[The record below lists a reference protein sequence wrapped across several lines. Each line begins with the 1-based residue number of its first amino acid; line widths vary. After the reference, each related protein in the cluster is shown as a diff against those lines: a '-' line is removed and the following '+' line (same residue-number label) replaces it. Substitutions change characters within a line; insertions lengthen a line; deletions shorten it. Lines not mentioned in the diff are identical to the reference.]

1 MRHRSLA
8 APLIL
13 VALGG
18 LFLWRNI
25 HPEAPVFDLIATYW
39 PFLLIAWGLV
49 RLIEVLLWRASRHPS
64 LTGGEI
70 VLLVLVCMAG
80 AGLFEVHR
88 HGIRFTPAIFGEQF
102 EYPITVQGPAASA
115 KRIVFDNLRGTIR
128 INGADIQ
135 DIRITGH
142 KLVRAYTRDDADR
155 TNGETPVELAIQGD
169 RILVATH
176 QDRAPAE
183 QRVSDDLEVAVP
195 RGVAIEAAGDN
206 TDYEITEVNGG
217 VELHGARGDARL
229 SHIGGNVRVSIGRSG
244 TIAADG
250 VQGNVDLDG
259 RGSDVQ
265 IENVTGQVT
274 VSGAYVGS
282 LDFKN
287 LAKPLRIEGERM
299 EVRAA
304 AVPGSLSVDLG
315 DLNANKVVGPV
326 RLVTRS
332 RDVHI
337 ADFTD
342 SLELESARGDIEIQ
356 PVHVP
361 LPRIEAHSGSGQ
373 IELVLPPNS
382 AFQLQAIAE
391 RGEAINDFGPPIE
404 AQTEGRTQS
413 LKGSVGNGPAIRIVA
428 DRGSVAVR
436 KEGTTPSARTPEQ
449 RPLPA
454 PPRPPEYRPLP
465 EPAAPVP
472 PAPPARP
479 APPTPPTPPA
489 APVNLKDREVKL

>member
-1 MRHRSLA
+1 MRQRSLA

-49 RLIEVLLWRASRHPS
+49 RLIEVLVWRPSRSPN
-64 LTGGEI
+64 LTGGEV
-70 VLLVLVCMAG
+70 VLMVLICMAG

-102 EYPITVQGPAASA
+102 EYPITVQSPAAGA
-115 KRIVFDNLRGTIR
+115 KRVVFDNLRGTIR
-128 INGADIQ
+128 ISGSDIQ
-135 DIRITGH
+135 DVRITGH

-155 TNGETPVELAIQGD
+155 TNGETPVELMLQGD
-169 RILVATH
+169 RILVATR
-176 QDRAPAE
+176 QDRAPAD
-183 QRVSDDLEVAVP
+183 QRVSDDLEIAVP
-195 RGVAIEAAGDN
+195 RGISIEAAGEN
-206 TDYEITEVNGG
+206 TDYEITDINGD
-217 VELHGARGDARL
+217 VAVHGARGDARL
-229 SHIGGNVRVSIGRSG
+229 THIGGNVRVEIGRSG
-244 TIAADG
+244 TVAADG
-250 VQGNVDLDG
+250 VQGNVDLEG

-304 AVPGSLSVDLG
+304 AVPGSLNVDLG

-337 ADFTD
+337 SDFTD
-342 SLELESARGDIEIQ
+342 SLELDSMRGDIEIQ
-356 PVHVP
+356 PMRVP

-373 IELVLPPNS
+373 IELVLPQNS
-382 AFQLQAIAE
+382 AFQLQATAE

-404 AQTEGRTQS
+404 TQTEGRMQM
-413 LKGSVGNGPAIRIVA
+413 LKGSMGNGPVIRLTA
-428 DRGSVAVR
+428 ARGSVAVR
-436 KEGTTPSARTPEQ
+436 KEGTGPSPRTAE
-449 RPLPA
+449 
-454 PPRPPEYRPLP
+454 PPRPPAPP
-465 EPAAPVP
+465 KAPAAP
-472 PAPPARP
+472 APP

>member
-1 MRHRSLA
+1 MRPRSLA

-25 HPEAPVFDLIATYW
+25 NPEAPLFDLVATYW

-49 RLIEVLLWRASRHPS
+49 RLIEVMLWRPSRHPS
-64 LTGGEI
+64 LTGGEV
-70 VLLVLVCMAG
+70 VLVVLVCMAG

-102 EYPITVQGPAASA
+102 EYPITVQGPVAGA

-128 INGADIQ
+128 ITGADIQ
-135 DIRITGH
+135 EIRITGH
-142 KLVRAYTRDDADR
+142 KLVRAYTRGDADR
-155 TNGETPVELAIQGD
+155 TNGETPVELVFQGD
-169 RILVATH
+169 RILVASH
-176 QDRAPAE
+176 QDRAPAD
-183 QRVSDDLEVAVP
+183 QRVSDDLEVTVP
-195 RGVAIEAAGDN
+195 RGVTIQASGEN
-206 TDYEITEVNGG
+206 TDYEISEINGD
-217 VELHGARGDARL
+217 VELRGARGDARL
-229 SHIGGNVRVSIGRSG
+229 SHIGGNARLEIGRSG

-250 VQGNVDLDG
+250 VQGHVDLEG
-259 RGSDVQ
+259 RGSDLQ

-274 VSGAYVGS
+274 VSGAYAGS
-282 LDFKN
+282 LEFKN

-304 AVPGSLSVDLG
+304 AVPGSLNVDLG
-315 DLNANKVVGPV
+315 DLTANNLVGPV
-326 RLVTRS
+326 RLITRS

-342 SLELESARGDIEIQ
+342 SLELESVRGDIEIQ
-356 PVHVP
+356 PVRLP

-373 IELVLPPNS
+373 IELVLPQN
-382 AFQLQAIAE
+382 ATFHLQAVAE

-404 AQTEGRTQS
+404 TQTEGRTQS
-413 LKGSVGNGPAIRIVA
+413 LKGSVGDGPVIRLTA
-428 DRGSVAVR
+428 ARGSVAVR
-436 KEGTTPSARTPEQ
+436 KEGNVPSARTPV
-449 RPLPA
+449 
-454 PPRPPEYRPLP
+454 PPRPPAPP
-465 EPAAPVP
+465 KPPAAPTAPVP
-472 PAPPARP
+472 PPP
-479 APPTPPTPPA
+479 PP

>member
-1 MRHRSLA
+1 MRQRSLA

-25 HPEAPVFDLIATYW
+25 NPEAPLFDLVATYW
-39 PFLLIAWGLV
+39 PFLLIGWGLV
-49 RLIEVLLWRASRHPS
+49 RLIEVMLWRPSRHPS

-70 VLLVLVCMAG
+70 VLVVLICMAG

-102 EYPITVQGPAASA
+102 EYPITVQGPVAGA
-115 KRIVFDNLRGTIR
+115 KRIVFDNLRGSMR
-128 INGADIQ
+128 ITGADIQ
-135 DIRITGH
+135 EIRITGH

-155 TNGETPVELAIQGD
+155 TNGETPVELVVQGD
-169 RILVATH
+169 RILVASH
-176 QDRAPAE
+176 QDRAPAD
-183 QRVSDDLEVAVP
+183 QRVSDDLEVTVP
-195 RGVAIEAAGDN
+195 RGVAIQASGEN
-206 TDYEITEVNGG
+206 TDFEVSEINGD
-217 VELHGARGDARL
+217 VELRGVRGDARL
-229 SHIGGNVRVSIGRSG
+229 SHIGGNARLEIGRSG

-250 VQGNVDLDG
+250 VQGNVDLEG
-259 RGSDVQ
+259 RGSDLQ

-274 VSGAYVGS
+274 VNGAYAGS
-282 LDFKN
+282 LEFKN

-304 AVPGSLSVDLG
+304 AVPGSLNVDLG
-315 DLNANKVVGPV
+315 DLTANNLVGPV
-326 RLVTRS
+326 RLITRS

-342 SLELESARGDIEIQ
+342 SLELESVRGDIEIQ
-356 PVHVP
+356 PVRLP

-373 IELVLPPNS
+373 IELVLPQN
-382 AFQLQAIAE
+382 ATFQLQATAE

-404 AQTEGRTQS
+404 TQTEGRMQS
-413 LKGSVGNGPAIRIVA
+413 LKGSVGGGPVIRLTA
-428 DRGSVAVR
+428 ARGSVAVR
-436 KEGTTPSARTPEQ
+436 KEGNAPSARTPVSP
-449 RPLPA
+449 RPALPKPPAAPA
-454 PPRPPEYRPLP
+454 PP
-465 EPAAPVP
+465 VP
-472 PAPPARP
+472 PPP
-479 APPTPPTPPA
+479 PP

>member
-18 LFLWRNI
+18 LFLWRNV
-25 HPEAPVFDLIATYW
+25 HPEAPLFDVLATYW

-49 RLIEVLLWRASRHPS
+49 RLIEVVLWRPSRHPS

-70 VLLVLVCMAG
+70 ALVVLICMAG

-102 EYPITVQGPAASA
+102 EYPVTVQGPARGA

-142 KLVRAYTRDDADR
+142 KLVRAYTRGDADR
-155 TNGETPVELAIQGD
+155 TDSETPVELMPQGD
-169 RILVATH
+169 RIVVSSH
-176 QDRAPAE
+176 QDRAPAD

-206 TDYEITEVNGG
+206 TDYEITEINGD
-217 VELHGARGDARL
+217 VELRGARGDARL
-229 SHIGGNVRVSIGRSG
+229 TRIGGNVRLEIGRSG
-244 TIAADG
+244 TVAADG
-250 VQGNVDLDG
+250 VQGNIDLSG

-265 IENVTGQVT
+265 IENVAGQVT

-304 AVPGSLSVDLG
+304 AVPGSLNVDLG
-315 DLNANKVVGPV
+315 DLTAKNLAGPV

-332 RDVHI
+332 RDVHLEN
-337 ADFTD
+337 FTE
-342 SLELESARGDIEIQ
+342 SLELESVRGDIEIQ
-356 PVHVP
+356 PMHVP

-373 IELVLPPNS
+373 IELVLPQK
-382 AFQLQAIAE
+382 ATFQLEAIAE

-404 AQTEGRTQS
+404 TQTEGRRQT
-413 LKGSVGNGPAIRIVA
+413 LKGTVGSGPVIRITA
-428 DRGSVAVR
+428 ARGSVAVR
-436 KEGTTPSARTPEQ
+436 KEGTEPSARTPPAP
-449 RPLPA
+449 RPPALPSPPNAPA
-454 PPRPPEYRPLP
+454 PPPP
-465 EPAAPVP
+465 P
-472 PAPPARP
+472 PAP
-479 APPTPPTPPA
+479 
-489 APVNLKDREVKL
+489 APVNLKDGEVKL

>member
-49 RLIEVLLWRASRHPS
+49 RLIEVLLWRPSRSPS
-64 LTGGEI
+64 LTGGEV
-70 VLLVLVCMAG
+70 VLMVLICMAG

-102 EYPITVQGPAASA
+102 EYPITVQGPAAGA
-115 KRIVFDNLRGTIR
+115 KRVVFDNLRGTIR
-128 INGADIQ
+128 ISGSDIQ
-135 DIRITGH
+135 DVRITGH

-155 TNGETPVELAIQGD
+155 TNGETPVELMLQGD
-169 RILVATH
+169 RILVATRL
-176 QDRAPAE
+176 DRAPAD
-183 QRVSDDLEVAVP
+183 QRVSDDLEIAVP
-195 RGVAIEAAGDN
+195 RGMAIEAAGEN
-206 TDYEITEVNGG
+206 TDYEITDINGD
-217 VELHGARGDARL
+217 VALRGARGDARL
-229 SHIGGNVRVSIGRSG
+229 THMGGNVRVEIGRSG
-244 TIAADG
+244 TVAADG
-250 VQGNVDLDG
+250 VQGNVDLEG

-265 IENVTGQVT
+265 MENVTGQVT

-304 AVPGSLSVDLG
+304 AVPGSLNVDLG

-337 ADFTD
+337 SDFTD
-342 SLELESARGDIEIQ
+342 SLELDSMRGDIEIQ
-356 PVHVP
+356 PMRVP

-373 IELVLPPNS
+373 IELVLPQNS
-382 AFQLQAIAE
+382 AFQLQATAE

-404 AQTEGRTQS
+404 TQTEGRMQM
-413 LKGSVGNGPAIRIVA
+413 LKGSMGNGPVIRLTA
-428 DRGSVAVR
+428 ARGSVAVR
-436 KEGTTPSARTPEQ
+436 KEGTAPSPRTPE
-449 RPLPA
+449 
-454 PPRPPEYRPLP
+454 PPRPPAPP
-465 EPAAPVP
+465 KAPAAPAP
-472 PAPPARP
+472 PAPPMP
-479 APPTPPTPPA
+479 PTPPTPPTPPA

>member
-1 MRHRSLA
+1 MRRRSLA

-18 LFLWRNI
+18 LFLWRNV
-25 HPEAPVFDLIATYW
+25 HPEAPIFDLIATYW

-49 RLIEVLLWRASRHPS
+49 RLIEVALWRPSRHPS

-70 VLLVLVCMAG
+70 VLVVLICMAG
-80 AGLFEVHR
+80 VGLFEVHR

-102 EYPITVQGPAASA
+102 EYPITVQGPAGGA

-128 INGADIQ
+128 ISGGDIQ
-135 DIRITGH
+135 EVRITGH
-142 KLVRAYTRDDADR
+142 KLVRAYTRGDADR

-169 RILVATH
+169 RILVTSH
-176 QDRAPAE
+176 QDRAPAD
-183 QRVSDDLEVAVP
+183 QRVSDDLEITVP

-206 TDYEITEVNGG
+206 TDYEITEINGD
-217 VELHGARGDARL
+217 VELRGARGDARL
-229 SHIGGNVRVSIGRSG
+229 SHIGGNVRLEIGRSG
-244 TIAADG
+244 TVAIDG
-250 VQGNVDLDG
+250 AQGNVDLQG

-274 VSGAYVGS
+274 VSGAYVGP

-304 AVPGSLSVDLG
+304 AVPGNLNVDLG
-315 DLNANKVVGPV
+315 DLTANKLVGPV

-342 SLELESARGDIEIQ
+342 SLELESMRGDIEIQ
-356 PVHVP
+356 PAHVP
-361 LPRIEAHSGSGQ
+361 LPRIQAHSGLGQ
-373 IELVLPPNS
+373 IELVLPQNA

-404 AQTEGRTQS
+404 TQTNGRTQT
-413 LKGSVGNGPAIRIVA
+413 LKGSVDNGPVIRLTA
-428 DRGSVAVR
+428 ARGSVSVR
-436 KEGTTPSARTPEQ
+436 KEGTQPNARAPE
-449 RPLPA
+449 
-454 PPRPPEYRPLP
+454 PPRPPTVPRA
-465 EPAAPVP
+465 PAA
-472 PAPPARP
+472 PAPPASP
-479 APPTPPTPPA
+479 VPLPPPP
-489 APVNLKDREVKL
+489 APVNLKDGEVKL

>member
-13 VALGG
+13 VTLGG
-18 LFLWRNI
+18 LFLWRNA

-49 RLIEVLLWRASRHPS
+49 RLIEVLLWRSSRHPS

-102 EYPITVQGPAASA
+102 EYPVAVQGPAAGA

-128 INGADIQ
+128 ISGADIQ
-135 DIRITGH
+135 EIRVTGH
-142 KLVRAYTRDDADR
+142 KLVRAYTRGDADR
-155 TNGETPVELAIQGD
+155 TNGETAVELVPQGD
-169 RILVATH
+169 RLVVASH
-176 QDRAPAE
+176 QERAPAD
-183 QRVSDDLEVAVP
+183 QRISDDLEVTVP

-206 TDYEITEVNGG
+206 TDYEITEINGD
-217 VELHGARGDARL
+217 VELRGARGDARL
-229 SHIGGNVRVSIGRSG
+229 SRIGGNVRLEIGRSG

-250 VQGNVDLDG
+250 VQGNIDLQG

-265 IENVTGQVT
+265 IENVMGQVT

-287 LAKPLRIEGERM
+287 LAKPLRLEGERM

-304 AVPGSLSVDLG
+304 AVPGSLNMDLG
-315 DLNANKVVGPV
+315 DLTARNLVGPV
-326 RLVTRS
+326 RLVTQS
-332 RDVHI
+332 RDVHLEG
-337 ADFTD
+337 FTE
-342 SLELESARGDIEIQ
+342 SLELESRRGDIELQ

-373 IELVLPPNS
+373 IELVLPEKA
-382 AFQLQAIAE
+382 AFQLRATAE
-391 RGEAINDFGPPIE
+391 RGEAVNDFGPPIE
-404 AQTEGRTQS
+404 TQTEGRTQT
-413 LKGSVGNGPAIRIVA
+413 LKGTVGEGPVIRITA
-428 DRGSVAVR
+428 ARGSVSVR
-436 KEGTTPSARTPEQ
+436 KEGTAPSGRMPE
-449 RPLPA
+449 
-454 PPRPPEYRPLP
+454 PPRPP
-465 EPAAPVP
+465 APP
-472 PAPPARP
+472 KPPKAPAPP
-479 APPTPPTPPA
+479 PPPP
-489 APVNLKDREVKL
+489 APVNLKDSEVKL